1 MSLLECGAFP
11 HSIPSKPST
20 SQRRT
25 YESAFEDRN
34 RMSSPELDQLKL
46 LAEVDDLTSRLRRW
60 AEMESP
66 WEPISRSRA
75 LVRRLLTRVDTLRVR
90 LESPLVVATF
100 GGTGTGK
107 STLVNALVGQECS
120 TSGRQRPT
128 TTRPVLIAHVD
139 THLDALP
146 LPLDD
151 FEVVTLD
158 APILRDILI
167 IDCPDPDTNEAAT
180 TGSNLERLRQLLP
193 LCDVL
198 VYTSTQQKY
207 RSARVVEELG
217 QAASGCRLLFV
228 QTHADLDSDIREDW
242 RQQLSDYAVP
252 DVFFVDSVRALQ
264 QQQSGERPT
273 GDFARLQDIITSE
286 LAATQRVRIRRANI
300 IDLIAEAV
308 KECDEQLAAAR
319 KAVTDLQDAL
329 AEQRHK
335 LTRKMAD
342 HLRDELSVSSHL
354 WERRAL
360 GAVTEVWGVS
370 PFSSILRLYHGM
382 GGLIASFT
390 LFRARNSAQLA
401 LIGAM
406 QGAKWLRGRQKER
419 DADARLEE
427 LHGLG
432 LDDATLRE
440 AQVVIAGH
448 VRSAK
453 FDRKLVDDPSMA
465 SLRDEALR
473 VEDAFLVDARSRI
486 EAIIQNIAVK
496 NTGWFTKLRY
506 EVLFLVY
513 VFFVLYRVGKY
524 FFWDSFLAGYF
535 TADGQPVEPLDSSFY
550 IAAGVFFA
558 LWTGALVL
566 AYTHRLR
573 RGLTRQV
580 NDMSQEL
587 AEHRMTSGVFP
598 QLESA
603 CHQSQLDCDELA
615 SLVTDTTNFRSNLA
629 ESTSLGSRDSDRA
642 KGRDGG

>member
-1 MSLLECGAFP
+1 
-11 HSIPSKPST
+11 
-20 SQRRT
+20 
-25 YESAFEDRN
+25 
-34 RMSSPELDQLKL
+34 MSSPELDQLKL
-46 LAEVDDLTSRLRRW
+46 LADVDDLTSRLRSW
-60 AEMESP
+60 ADGEST
-66 WEPISRSRA
+66 WEPINRCRA
-75 LVRRLLTRVDTLRVR
+75 LIRRLLTRVDTLRVR

-139 THLDALP
+139 VQLEALP
-146 LPLDD
+146 LPLED

-180 TGSNLERLRQLLP
+180 SGSNLERLRQLLP

-207 RSARVVEELG
+207 RSSRVVEELG
-217 QAASGCRLLFV
+217 QAAAGCKLLFV

-242 RQQLSDYAVP
+242 RQQLSDYSVP
-252 DVFFVDSVRALQ
+252 DVFFVDSLRALQ
-264 QQQSGERPT
+264 QQQAGERPT

-300 IDLIAEAV
+300 VDLIAEAV

-319 KAVTDLQDAL
+319 QAVQELQDAL
-329 AEQRHK
+329 AEQRNK
-335 LTRKMAD
+335 LTLKMAGN
-342 HLRDELSVSSHL
+342 LRDELAVSSHL

-360 GAVTEVWGVS
+360 GAVTETWGVS
-370 PFSSILRLYHGM
+370 PFSSILRLYHGI
-382 GGLIASFT
+382 GGLVASFT

-406 QGAKWLRGRQKER
+406 QGAKWLRGRQKEK
-419 DADARLEE
+419 DADARLDE

-440 AQVVIAGH
+440 SQVVIAGH
-448 VRSAK
+448 VRSAR
-453 FDRKLVDDPSMA
+453 FDRSLVDDPSL
-465 SLRDEALR
+465 STLRDEALR
-473 VEDAFLVDARSRI
+473 VEDAFLGDARQRI

-506 EVLFLVY
+506 EILFLAYVVFVLF
-513 VFFVLYRVGKY
+513 RVGKY
-524 FFWDSFLAGYF
+524 FFYDSFWAKYF
-535 TADGQPVEPLDSSFY
+535 VEKSQPVEPLDTSFY

-573 RGLTRQV
+573 RGLTQQI

-598 QLESA
+598 ALESA
-603 CHQSQLDCDELA
+603 CHQSQMDCDELS
-615 SLVTDTTNFRSNLA
+615 SLVTDATDFRRNLA
-629 ESTSLGSRDSDRA
+629 ESSPLGSRVDP
-642 KGRDGG
+642 

>member
-1 MSLLECGAFP
+1 
-11 HSIPSKPST
+11 
-20 SQRRT
+20 
-25 YESAFEDRN
+25 
-34 RMSSPELDQLKL
+34 MSSPELDQLRL
-46 LAEVDDLTSRLRRW
+46 LADVDDLTSRLRAW
-60 AEMESP
+60 ADAESP
-66 WEPISRSRA
+66 WEPVNRCRA
-75 LVRRLLTRVDTLRVR
+75 LIRRLLDRVDTLRVR

-139 THLDALP
+139 TQLEALP
-146 LPLDD
+146 LPLED
-151 FEVVTLD
+151 FEVVTLN

-180 TGSNLERLRQLLP
+180 SGSNLERLRQLLP

-207 RSARVVEELG
+207 RSSRVVEELG
-217 QAASGCRLLFV
+217 QAASGCKLLFV

-242 RQQLSDYAVP
+242 RKQLANYSVP

-264 QQQSGERPT
+264 QQQAGERPT

-300 IDLIAEAV
+300 VDLIAEAV

-319 KAVTDLQDAL
+319 QSVIELQNAL
-329 AEQRHK
+329 AQQRDK
-335 LTRKMAD
+335 LTLKMAG
-342 HLRDELSVSSHL
+342 HLRDELAVSSHL

-360 GAVTEVWGVS
+360 GAVTETWGVS

-406 QGAKWLRGRQKER
+406 QGVKWLRGRQKEKT
-419 DADARLEE
+419 ADARLDE

-440 AQVVIAGH
+440 SQVVIAGH

-453 FDRKLVDDPSMA
+453 FDRSLVDDPSLTN
-465 SLRDEALR
+465 LRDEALR
-473 VEDAFLVDARSRI
+473 VEDAFLGDARQRI

-506 EVLFLVY
+506 EILFFAYVLF
-513 VFFVLYRVGKY
+513 VLFRVGK
-524 FFWDSFLAGYF
+524 FFFYDSFWAKYF
-535 TADGQPVEPLDSSFY
+535 TESSATVEPLDTSFY

-566 AYTHRLR
+566 CYTHRLR
-573 RGLTRQV
+573 RGLTQQI
-580 NDMSQEL
+580 NDMSQKL

-598 QLESA
+598 ALETA
-603 CHQSQLDCDELA
+603 CHQSQFDCDELS
-615 SLVTDTTNFRSNLA
+615 SLLTDATNFRRNLA
-629 ESTSLGSRDSDRA
+629 ESSPLGSRVDS
-642 KGRDGG
+642 